1 MVPVRPGLRSIREI
15 LSKIGTRTTTTTTT
29 TTTYTLLGPLRRTR
43 GQKSGIAGIVSHHK
57 IKLA

>member
-15 LSKIGTRTTTTTTT
+15 LSKIGTRTRTTTTTTTT

-43 GQKSGIAGIVSHHK
+43 GQKF
-57 IKLA
+57 